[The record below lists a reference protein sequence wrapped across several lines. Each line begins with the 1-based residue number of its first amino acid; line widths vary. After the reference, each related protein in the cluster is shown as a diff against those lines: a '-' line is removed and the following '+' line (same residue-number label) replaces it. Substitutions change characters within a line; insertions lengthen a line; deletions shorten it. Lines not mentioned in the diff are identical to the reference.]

1 MCVCC
6 AVTEVLPE
14 SRVALQESSAVV
26 GLKTVMFGVV
36 LLAIGTGVSAIS
48 EVEH

>member
-1 MCVCC
+1 MCC
-6 AVTEVLPE
+6 AITEVLLE
-14 SRVALQESSAVV
+14 SRVALQETSAVV

-36 LLAIGTGVSAIS
+36 LHAVGTGVSAIS